1 MNCLE
6 YLNVCFNNRFYYPSI
21 SSMSELNKI
30 VDIKL
35 KNKIMFRK
43 DKSICT
49 SNDYKKVLLI
59 VVNNTDLITANGYH
73 F

>member
-1 MNCLE
+1 
-6 YLNVCFNNRFYYPSI
+6 
-21 SSMSELNKI
+21 MSELNKI